1 MKKSLVF
8 LVVTIIIIITL
19 SFSIWVYWGSLGYS
33 DKIKHETDSWA
44 VIEDSNRDVMAVET
58 TEPGVWDDLVGLRN
72 SQAEMWVGG
81 VVEEYDNYWGFRFRP
96 DSIVVAEVT
105 IEGAQSNIRGISGD
119 LSYWI
124 NVWAK
129 EAYVFAKV
137 LEIHQ

>member
-8 LVVTIIIIITL
+8 LVVTIIIIITV
-19 SFSIWVYWGSLGYS
+19 SFSIWVYWGSVSYS
-33 DKIKHETDSWA
+33 DKIRHETDSWV
-44 VIEDSNRDVMAVET
+44 VIEDSKGDVMAVET

-72 SQAEMWVGG
+72 NQTEMWVGG

-105 IEGAQSNIRGISGD
+105 VEGAQSNIRGISGD
-119 LSYWI
+119 LSYWL

>member
-1 MKKSLVF
+1 MKKSLVL
-8 LVVTIIIIITL
+8 LVVTTIIVAML
-19 SFSIWVYWGSLGYS
+19 SFSIWVYWSKVGYS
-33 DKIKHETDSWA
+33 DKIRHETDSWA

-105 IEGAQSNIRGISGD
+105 VEGAQSNIRGIRGD
-119 LSYWI
+119 LNYWI

>member
-1 MKKSLVF
+1 MKKSLVL
-8 LVVTIIIIITL
+8 LVVTTIIVAML
-19 SFSIWVYWGSLGYS
+19 SFSIWVYWSKVGYS
-33 DKIKHETDSWA
+33 DKIRHETDSWA

-58 TEPGVWDDLVGLRN
+58 TEPGVWDDLVYLRN
-72 SQAEMWVGG
+72 SQTEMWIGG

-105 IEGAQSNIRGISGD
+105 IEDAQSNIRGISGD

>member
-8 LVVTIIIIITL
+8 LVVTIIIIITV
-19 SFSIWVYWGSLGYS
+19 SFSIWVYWGSVGYS
-33 DKIKHETDSWA
+33 DKIRHETDSWV
-44 VIEDSNRDVMAVET
+44 VIEDSKGDVMAVET